1 MEYVKVVIDNSND
14 KTDRLYT
21 YGTEITGLKA
31 GDKVSVPFARGNR
44 IRDAYVHTVIDKP
57 DIDIKD
63 LKFVISK
70 NEELSLSPSVIQVSN
85 WMRERYFCRYI
96 DAIKCFAPPG
106 NPPKKKIQ
114 EPINDERDFIPEK
127 LPELTDEQASVLMG
141 IKGAID
147 ENIHRVFLIHGVT
160 SSGKT
165 EVYMRAAA
173 ECIKQGKAVIML
185 VPEISL
191 TTQTIERFLSR
202 FGSDKIAVLHSKLTR
217 VQRYN
222 EWLRVK
228 QGKVKIV
235 IGARSAVFAP
245 FDNIGAIIIDEEHE
259 TTYKSDMT
267 PKYDTVEVAIQ
278 RSRESKAVVILGSA
292 TPSLI
297 STYKSESGS
306 YERLLM
312 TRRYNEAP
320 LPSVKVVDMREELKN
335 GNKSIFSLELYHQIE
350 RCLEDKRQVILFL
363 NRRGYSTFLSCR
375 YCGYVMRCD
384 ECSISLTF
392 HKSRNEVVCH
402 FCGNRKKVPR
412 TCPEC
417 NSKYIRYF
425 GTGTEKVEEMAL
437 QAFPNAKID
446 RLDLDTSQKRG
457 SIDRIIGR
465 FAKGKTDILIGTQL
479 VAKGLDFANVGL
491 VGIISADISLNIP
504 DYRSPERT
512 FQLITQAAGRAGRG
526 EEAGKVI
533 IQTYT
538 PEHYAI
544 QSASVQDYYSFY
556 KTEIAIRRSLGYPPF
571 SDLIQLIISAEDE
584 ELTKDSSEKIK
595 EVFLK
600 RVGAKHKGYI
610 LGPRPAPM
618 NKIKELYRYQMLIK
632 CFPEHWELYKEAL
645 KDIKTMVVKSKRKV
659 YFSIDVNPYGFL

>member
-1 MEYVKVVIDNSND
+1 
-14 KTDRLYT
+14 
-21 YGTEITGLKA
+21 
-31 GDKVSVPFARGNR
+31 
-44 IRDAYVHTVIDKP
+44 
-57 DIDIKD
+57 
-63 LKFVISK
+63 
-70 NEELSLSPSVIQVSN
+70 
-85 WMRERYFCRYI
+85 
-96 DAIKCFAPPG
+96 
-106 NPPKKKIQ
+106 
-114 EPINDERDFIPEK
+114 
-127 LPELTDEQASVLMG
+127 
-141 IKGAID
+141 
-147 ENIHRVFLIHGVT
+147 
-160 SSGKT
+160 
-165 EVYMRAAA
+165 
-173 ECIKQGKAVIML
+173 VIML

-584 ELTKDSSEKIK
+584 DLTKDSSEKIK